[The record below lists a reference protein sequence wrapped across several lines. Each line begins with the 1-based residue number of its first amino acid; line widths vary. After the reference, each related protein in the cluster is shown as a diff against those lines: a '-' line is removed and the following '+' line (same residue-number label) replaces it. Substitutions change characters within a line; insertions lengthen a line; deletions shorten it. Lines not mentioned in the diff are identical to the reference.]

1 MAVGWDTRD
10 SRSCAR
16 PLSYIRRRWAGTV
29 ATWMASGGQDRRG
42 KDRRASLGQRLD
54 AVLRRGVAVGGVD
67 TAVAANG
74 RPRPRRIEGQRVT
87 MVVGGGCGRLQ
98 TSTRVHS
105 YEIQVCCP
113 IVVAGARDG
122 GARGGWWWKRSG
134 PIARFERYGAASPG
148 CEGLPVKVFRSRS
161 PDWGH
166 AAPARTDSNTVQC
179 DGGRRVRLC
188 AARSLKSC
196 IAGSEVMSAAHF
208 GFPITLCEECIAAGA
223 TRPRIYQA
231 TSGRRHAHLS
241 DRASSPRPNPTLSV
255 TPIAST
261 HLATP
266 TTIAR

>member
-74 RPRPRRIEGQRVT
+74 WPRPRRIEGQRVT

-188 AARSLKSC
+188 AARSLKAASLAVRSC
-196 IAGSEVMSAAHF
+196 QQPILAFQLLCVRNASQQEQRVLGSIKPH
-208 GFPITLCEECIAAGA
+208 LAGA
-223 TRPRIYQA
+223 MHISAIVHRHHGQIPPCL
-231 TSGRRHAHLS
+231 SRR
-241 DRASSPRPNPTLSV
+241 
-255 TPIAST
+255 
-261 HLATP
+261 
-266 TTIAR
+266 